1 MSVGTALWRGSQTL
15 DWDGKTDADGRF
27 TWDSAP
33 PEGIQVGFLK
43 PGYMIAEAFFSAGG
57 PEKTVVLQRERRF
70 AGSVLDAETSEP
82 IARFR
87 VTPGESFEAG
97 RPQPEV
103 IWQEH
108 MAVVGRDG
116 AFVLRPERPVQI
128 ARIEAEGYLPI
139 TAPLSAASDPS
150 ATNRFR
156 LKRGAGLTG
165 KVEFADGS
173 PAAGAEVA
181 VKSSG
186 TFLELGRGRFNRLG
200 GPQESAIV
208 KADAAGQF
216 SLPPKAEVRSFFAVH
231 EKGYGEVLLGGELT
245 ASAFE
250 LKQPWILQSWGR
262 IEGVLRVNQRL
273 APNERVALT
282 SDPTSADALQ
292 LGFDDY
298 QTTTDSEGRFVL
310 ARRLQANAQS
320 PGSSPKGAAAG
331 LTRPEHQS
339 LLSRRHRL
347 HGDRRTRPAG
357 HRPRRGEQ
365 RRQGRLAKRTQFPP
379 HAASAAASHT
389 QDREEFEAWAASPAV
404 KASRDN
410 ARTYP
415 VVFADDGSFRVD
427 DVTPGPYMLELAIGD
442 GGGPSPFGGRT
453 VAELQREVVVPPLIE
468 GRAEG
473 ALDVGSVELLP
484 PVRSRK

>member
-1 MSVGTALWRGSQTL
+1 MKMAASALSIGFTSAASRSRPTVRAEIQQLGGRKEVHHLTFRLSPGGVINGRVVDEQSKPLSDITVSVGTALWRGSQTL

-208 KADAAGQF
+208 KADAARQF

-298 QTTTDSEGRFVL
+298 QPQPTARGASSS

-320 PGSSPKGAAAG
+320 PGSSPRGRRGWTYSPGTPVIVKPGATASMVIDG
-331 LTRPEHQS
+331 
-339 LLSRRHRL
+339 
-347 HGDRRTRPAG
+347 HGGG

-389 QDREEFEAWAASPAV
+389 QD
-404 KASRDN
+404 
-410 ARTYP
+410 AR
-415 VVFADDGSFRVD
+415 R
-427 DVTPGPYMLELAIGD
+427 I
-442 GGGPSPFGGRT
+442 
-453 VAELQREVVVPPLIE
+453 
-468 GRAEG
+468 
-473 ALDVGSVELLP
+473 
-484 PVRSRK
+484 